1 MLLKLAQPGCQFIIV
16 CDASFYA
23 AGFILLIEEYL
34 ESEEQS
40 RDKTYAPAP
49 LAPVCFR
56 LRKLNTQ
63 FMLRSSWEY
72 I

>member
-1 MLLKLAQPGCQFIIV
+1 MLKLAHPRCQFIIF

-23 AGFILLIEEYL
+23 AGFILLIDEYL

-40 RDKTYAPAP
+40 RDKTYAPVS
-49 LAPVCFR
+49 LGSR
-56 LRKLNTQ
+56 LFSLHLNTQ
-63 FMLRSSWEY
+63 FLLRNYWEY